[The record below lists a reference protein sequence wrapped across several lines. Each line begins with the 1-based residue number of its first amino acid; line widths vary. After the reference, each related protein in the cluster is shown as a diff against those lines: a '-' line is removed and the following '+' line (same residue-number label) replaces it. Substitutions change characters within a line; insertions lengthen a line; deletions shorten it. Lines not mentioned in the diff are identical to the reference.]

1 MEMGVETGQFVL
13 THSRARARAPSSCAL
28 CSGRDRG
35 VAMAK
40 KQRNIIK
47 RCPTPLHMST
57 RPDAS
62 LISCSAMAAALFFV
76 VACGET
82 GPSAP
87 LPAASVTD
95 ITGVAH
101 TGVAGQALNERIVV
115 RVADASGNALSN
127 IAVTFAVTSGGGS
140 VNPSSATTDDAGEAQ
155 TRWTLG
161 RTAGSNV
168 LTATAGG
175 TSVQITATATAGRAA
190 TVAISGGDNQTA
202 TAGTALP
209 LNPSVVVRD
218 ANNNPV
224 EGAVVVFS
232 AIVGGGQVSDP
243 LGRTNAQGI
252 ASVAQWIL
260 GTTAGTQRLAAQVT
274 EVGVSGNPVTF
285 TATARA
291 GTATS
296 LVAASAT
303 TQSAPAGTFVANP
316 PSVRAVDAHGNGV
329 ANVRVTFAITGGGG
343 QLTGA
348 TPNTSSDG
356 TATVGSW
363 RLGSSAGAN
372 TLTASVAGLA
382 AVTFV
387 ATATA
392 GTPTVMQI
400 AAGDAQSAPIGRPV
414 PIAPTV
420 VVRDAAGNGV
430 AGVSVTFTVGL
441 GGGIVIGANQTTDA
455 TGAASVGAWFM
466 GVAGTNT
473 LIASSSALSSVTFT
487 ATATSGPPVSMQ
499 AVSLVSQGGVAGA
512 IATSAP
518 SVVVRDAL
526 GNAAAGVVVTFNVTA
541 GGGSLVGAIDTTGTN
556 GIASVTSW
564 LLGPTPGV
572 NTVVASAAGLPSVT
586 FTATSVGPAT
596 QALAF
601 AGNNQAAVQGTAV
614 PVRPAARV
622 VDALGNGVPGITVTF
637 SVTSGGGSITG
648 ASPVTD
654 VNGLATVG
662 SWTLGSG
669 ASNTLS
675 ALANASGLSGNP
687 VTFTALAATQI
698 TVTSSPSSA
707 ASGANFNVVVQL
719 RTAGGTATPL
729 SGLPLTINI
738 QSGSGT
744 LGGTTT
750 VSTAAGGDATF
761 TIRITGSGAHT
772 LRITGAGV
780 GNVVTGTVTIS

>member
-1 MEMGVETGQFVL
+1 M
-13 THSRARARAPSSCAL
+13 
-28 CSGRDRG
+28 
-35 VAMAK
+35 
-40 KQRNIIK
+40 
-47 RCPTPLHMST
+47 PLHMST

-62 LISCSAMAAALFFV
+62 LIGCSAMVAALFLV

-95 ITGVAH
+95 VTGVPH
-101 TGVAGQALNERIVV
+101 TGVAGQVLNERIVV
-115 RVADASGNALSN
+115 RVVDASGNPLPSV
-127 IAVTFAVTSGGGS
+127 AVTFAVTAGGGS
-140 VNPSSATTDDAGEAQ
+140 VDPSSATTDDSGEAR

-175 TSVQITATATAGRAA
+175 ASVQITATGTAGRAA
-190 TVAISGGDNQTA
+190 AIAISGGNNQTA
-202 TAGTALP
+202 AAGTAVAVS
-209 LNPSVVVRD
+209 PSVVLRD

-243 LGRTNAQGI
+243 VARTNAQGI

-274 EVGVSGNPVTF
+274 EVAVTGNPVTF

-291 GTATS
+291 GTPAS
-296 LVAASAT
+296 LVAVSAT
-303 TQSAPAGTFVANP
+303 TQSAAAGSFVTNP
-316 PSVRAVDAHGNGV
+316 PSVRLVDAHGNPV
-329 ANVRVTFAITGGGG
+329 ANVRVTFAITGGSG

-348 TPNTSSDG
+348 TPNTTSEG
-356 TATVGSW
+356 IATVGSW
-363 RLGSSAGAN
+363 RLGAAAGAN
-372 TLTASVAGLA
+372 TLTASVAGLT

-392 GTPTVMQI
+392 GTPAVMQI
-400 AAGDAQSAPIGRPV
+400 AAGDGQSAPIARPV
-414 PIAPTV
+414 PIAPTII
-420 VVRDAAGNGV
+420 VRDAAGNGV
-430 AGVSVTFTVGL
+430 VGVSVTFTVGV
-441 GGGIVIGANQTTDA
+441 GGGVVIGANPTTDA
-455 TGAASVGAWFM
+455 NGRASVGAWFM

-473 LIASSSALSSVTFT
+473 LIASSSGLPSVTFT
-487 ATATSGPPVSMQ
+487 ATATAGPPVSMQ
-499 AVSLVSQGGVAGA
+499 PVSLVSQGGVAGA

-526 GNAAAGVVVTFNVTA
+526 GNPAAAVQVTFSVTA
-541 GGGSLVGAIDTTGTN
+541 GAGSLAGAVDTTGID
-556 GIASVTSW
+556 GIASVVSW
-564 LLGPTPGV
+564 TLGPTPGV
-572 NTVVASAAGLPSVT
+572 NTVVASSLGLPSVT
-586 FTATSVGPAT
+586 FTATTVGPAS
-596 QALAF
+596 QAQAF

-622 VDALGNGVPGITVTF
+622 LDALGNGVPGITVTF
-637 SVTSGGGSITG
+637 SVASGGGSVTG

-654 VNGLATVG
+654 VNGIATVG

-669 ASNTLS
+669 VSNTLS
-675 ALANASGLSGNP
+675 ALVSASGVTGNP

-707 ASGANFNVVVQL
+707 SSGANFNVVVQL
-719 RTAGGTATPL
+719 RTAGGIATPV
-729 SGLPLTINI
+729 SGLPLTISI

-744 LGGTTT
+744 LGGVTT
-750 VSTAAGGDATF
+750 VNTSAVGDATF
-761 TIRITGSGAHT
+761 TISITGSGAHT
-772 LRITGAGV
+772 LRITGTGV
-780 GNVVTGTVTIS
+780 GNVITSTITIS

>member
-1 MEMGVETGQFVL
+1 
-13 THSRARARAPSSCAL
+13 
-28 CSGRDRG
+28 
-35 VAMAK
+35 MAK
-40 KQRNIIK
+40 TQRNNIK
-47 RCPTPLHMST
+47 RRPMPLHMST

-62 LISCSAMAAALFFV
+62 LIGCSAMAAALFLV

-95 ITGVAH
+95 ITGVSH

-140 VNPSSATTDDAGEAQ
+140 VNPSTATTDDAGEAQ

-190 TVAISGGDNQTA
+190 TIAISGGDNQTA

-209 LNPSVVVRD
+209 VNPSVVVRD

-232 AIVGGGQVSDP
+232 PIVGGGQVSDP

-260 GTTAGTQRLAAQVT
+260 GTTTGTQRLAAQVT

-303 TQSAPAGTFVANP
+303 TQSAPAATFVANP
-316 PSVRAVDAHGNGV
+316 PSVKVVDAHGNGV

-348 TPNTSSDG
+348 TPNTGADG
-356 TATVGSW
+356 IATVGSW

-372 TLTASVAGLA
+372 TLAASVAGLA

-430 AGVSVTFTVGL
+430 AGVSVTFAVGV

-473 LIASSSALSSVTFT
+473 LIASSSGLSSVTFT
-487 ATATSGPPVSMQ
+487 ATATAGAPVSMQ

-526 GNAAAGVVVTFNVTA
+526 GNPAAGVVVTFNVTA
-541 GGGSLVGAIDTTGTN
+541 GGGSLVGAVDTTGIN
-556 GIASVTSW
+556 GIASVVSW
-564 LLGPTPGV
+564 TLGPTPGV
-572 NTVVASAAGLPSVT
+572 NTVVASAVGLPSVT

-596 QALAF
+596 QAQAF

-622 VDALGNGVPGITVTF
+622 MDALGNGVPGITVTF

-648 ASPVTD
+648 ATPVTD

-744 LGGTTT
+744 LGGVTT
-750 VSTAAGGDATF
+750 VNTTAAGDATF

-772 LRITGAGV
+772 LRITGTGV
-780 GNVVTGTVTIS
+780 GNVVTGTITIS